1 MPAPICLFTYNRLS
15 ETHQT
20 VEALKQNYLAPE
32 SELVIFSDGP
42 KNENSLPKVEA
53 VRQYLYSI
61 SGFKSVKIIE
71 SQENKGLADSIIY
84 GVSQIVEKY
93 GKVIVMED
101 DLISSPNFLSFMNQ
115 ALDFYI
121 HDKNIQSINGY
132 SLSLKDKSNEVYF
145 QIRPFSWGW
154 ATWNDR
160 WNTKIFDR
168 KNLKTAIESNP
179 YLLKAFKLKCG
190 SDIPKMLLNSIDNIN
205 DSWYV
210 RWAFDHFRNNRYSV
224 SPAYSFITN
233 IGYSTEATHCKGIN
247 TYTSE
252 PVNHLKI
259 VFDFLDFQSPDAKSS
274 REFLYY
280 FSWRYKISLRIK
292 LLKSKTGRN
301 QILQEIKTRT
311 SKNNMSK
318 HLYNKSEII

>member
-1 MPAPICLFTYNRLS
+1 MLAPICLFTYNRLS

-20 VEALKQNYLAPE
+20 VEALKHNYLAHE

-53 VRQYLYSI
+53 VRQYLHSI

-71 SQENKGLADSIIY
+71 SQENKGLANSIIN

-93 GKVIVMED
+93 GKVIVIED

-132 SLSLKDKSNEVYF
+132 SLSLKDKSNDVYF

-154 ATWNDR
+154 ATWKDR
-160 WNTKIFDR
+160 WNIKIFN
-168 KNLKTAIESNP
+168 KEKLKSIINTNP
-179 YLLKAFKLKCG
+179 SLLKAFKLKCG
-190 SDIPKMLLNSIDNIN
+190 SDMPKMLLNSIDNIN

-210 RWAFDHFRNNRYSV
+210 RWAFDHFRYNRYSV
-224 SPAYSFITN
+224 FPTYSFITN
-233 IGYSTEATHCKGIN
+233 IGYNTEGTHCNGIN

-252 PVNHLKI
+252 PVNHFKI

-292 LLKSKTGRN
+292 LLKSKTGRSLL
-301 QILQEIKTRT
+301 LQEIRSRT
-311 SKNNMSK
+311 A
-318 HLYNKSEII
+318 